1 MRRKLVALLALALAW
16 VAGAALLRRAAG
28 PQRERVDLYFDDG
41 SMQSVSEGAQEA
53 ARLLPLARE
62 ALAAARRG

>member
-41 SMQSVSEGAQEA
+41 SMVSLEGDA
-53 ARLLPLARE
+53 P
-62 ALAAARRG
+62 AAAALFPIARDLLSTVGP